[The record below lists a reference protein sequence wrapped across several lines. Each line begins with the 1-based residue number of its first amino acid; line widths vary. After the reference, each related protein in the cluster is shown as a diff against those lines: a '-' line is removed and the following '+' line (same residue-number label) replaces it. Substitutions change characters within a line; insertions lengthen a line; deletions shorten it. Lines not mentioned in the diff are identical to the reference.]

1 MLSPLESAEGTLVT
15 AAIRD
20 ISVRKAAEAHL
31 AQMEGR
37 YRGLLEAAPDAMV
50 VVNQRGEIVLL
61 NLQAEKQFGYPRD
74 ELVGQIV
81 KAIIPEGFAERLL
94 ADGRRSEEEA
104 LGQQIGAGIE
114 LIGRRKD
121 GGEFPIEIMLSPLES
136 AEGTLV
142 TAAIRDISLRRA
154 IEEALLGEK
163 ESAQLARA
171 QAEEANRAK
180 SRFLAGMSHEL
191 RTPLNGILGYAR
203 LLRLEGGLNVTQ
215 SIRVDAM
222 LGAGTHLLQMIN
234 CVLDLSEIEVGHIE
248 LQTVEFELRDAAS
261 TCLDFVRPAAE
272 TKKLVLELL
281 IEPGVPHLVTT
292 DPTRLRQV
300 LLNLLGNAVKFTA
313 RGSVALRLRLTADRA
328 RLRFEVA
335 DTGPGISI
343 EHQDSLFQE
352 FRRLDT
358 RSTSMGIE
366 GAGLGLAIAARLTA
380 LMGAQLGH
388 EDNPTGGS
396 VFWLEL
402 PLVASPTVTPLPA
415 AAFAPAVPHGQHA
428 SVPARALR
436 LLVVDDN
443 AMNRDIAGAFLLAT
457 GHEVAYA
464 EGGFEAVATAAT
476 TDFDLVLMDVRMPDL
491 DGLHATRRIR
501 ALDGVRGQVPIV
513 ALTAQAFTEQVR
525 ECRKAGMDGHVT
537 KPFTPEMLRD
547 AVTRGIEAGRS
558 RGEAKMMAPG
568 MPPGTGEAL
577 DKANGPAASTPITV
591 PEIPV
596 LGSEL
601 PVLALGA
608 FKRTAAFLA
617 PEVVARHLQSIAE
630 RGEAL
635 QRGLRTLGAAT
646 RAGSELSDAAHVL
659 AGSAGMFGFESLAAA
674 ARGFEHAVQTGAED
688 APIVAHTLNAALEA
702 ALQIIRGQTLV
713 GANA

>member
-20 ISVRKAAEAHL
+20 ISVRKAAETHL

-50 VVNQRGEIVLL
+50 VVNQSGEIVLL
-61 NLQAEKQFGYPRD
+61 NLQAEKQFGYRRD

-94 ADGRRSEEEA
+94 ADGQRSKEEA

-142 TAAIRDISLRRA
+142 TAAIRDISLRKA
-154 IEEALLGEK
+154 IEEALLEEK

-203 LLRLEGGLNVTQ
+203 LLRLEGSLDVTQ
-215 SIRVDAM
+215 ATRVDAM
-222 LGAGTHLLQMIN
+222 LAAGTHLLQMIN

-248 LQTVEFELRDAAS
+248 LQTAEVELRDAAS
-261 TCLDFVRPAAE
+261 TCLEFVRPAAE
-272 TKKLVLELL
+272 AKKLVLELL
-281 IEPGVPHLVTT
+281 MQPDVPHLIAI
-292 DPTRLRQV
+292 DPTRLRQI
-300 LLNLLGNAVKFTA
+300 LLNLLGNAVKFTTQ
-313 RGSVALRLRLTADRA
+313 GSVILRLLLTAERA
-328 RLRFEVA
+328 KLRFEVA

-343 EHQDSLFQE
+343 EDQASLFQE

-358 RSTSMGIE
+358 RSTGTGVE

-380 LMGAQLGH
+380 LMGGQLGH
-388 EDNPTGGS
+388 EDNPVGGS
-396 VFWLEL
+396 MFWLEL
-402 PLVASPTVTPLPA
+402 PLVEHPTAALLPA
-415 AAFAPAVPHGQHA
+415 AEFAPEVPHGQRG
-428 SVPARALR
+428 SVPGRALR
-436 LLVVDDN
+436 LLVVDDI
-443 AMNRDIAGAFLLAT
+443 AMNRDIAGAFLVAA

-464 EGGFEAVATAAT
+464 EGGLEAVAMVAAA
-476 TDFDLVLMDVRMPDL
+476 DFDLVLMDVRMPDI
-491 DGLHATRRIR
+491 DGLEATRRIR
-501 ALDGVRGQVPIV
+501 CLDGVRRQVPIV

-525 ECRKAGMDGHVT
+525 ECRKAGMDDHVT

-547 AVTRGIEAGRS
+547 AVARGIEAGRL
-558 RGEAKMMAPG
+558 RGEVKTT
-568 MPPGTGEAL
+568 PPGADAIRGEL
-577 DKANGPAASTPITV
+577 GGPASVPIAV
-591 PEIPV
+591 PEGPARSPAVPV
-596 LGSEL
+596 LD
-601 PVLALGA
+601 LAA
-608 FKRTAAFLA
+608 FERTAAFLA
-617 PEVVARHLQSIAE
+617 PDMVARHLQSIAE

-635 QRGLRTLGAAT
+635 QRGLRALGAAT
-646 RAGSELSDAAHVL
+646 RAGNELSAAAHAL
-659 AGSAGMFGFESLAAA
+659 GGSAGMFGFESLAAA
-674 ARGFEHAVQTGAED
+674 ARGFEHAVQTDAED
-688 APIVAHTLNAALEA
+688 APILAHTLDAALEA
-702 ALQIIRGQTLV
+702 ALQIISSRTPV
-713 GANA
+713 SANV